1 MSFGTTIP
9 VPEPCAPCG
18 GYWRSNLF
26 FVVSSM
32 PRFHGE
38 VLDGGAACPILHVGS
53 GFQTG
58 ADNSSTIHRPRWA
71 I

>member
-1 MSFGTTIP
+1 
-9 VPEPCAPCG
+9 
-18 GYWRSNLF
+18 
-26 FVVSSM
+26 M